1 MDCSPIA
8 IAPEMFSAIFDC
20 PIARVAHWDLTR
32 NQFKK
37 GGFVKLIYIYWLVV
51 ESPLFKKNSSSVGI
65 ITIPNIWKNKIH
77 VPNNQ
82 PVYRY
87 IMGI

>member
-20 PIARVAHWDLTR
+20 PNAQVAHWDLTR

-51 ESPLFKKNSSSVGI
+51 ESPLLKK
-65 ITIPNIWKNKIH
+65 KI
-77 VPNNQ
+77 VRQLVLLLFPIYGKIKFMFQTTNQ
-82 PVYRY
+82 Y
-87 IMGI
+87 IDI

>member
-37 GGFVKLIYIYWLVV
+37 GGFVKLIYIYTGWWLSHPSLKKIVRQLV
-51 ESPLFKKNSSSVGI
+51 LLLFPIYGK
-65 ITIPNIWKNKIH
+65 
-77 VPNNQ
+77 
-82 PVYRY
+82 
-87 IMGI
+87 